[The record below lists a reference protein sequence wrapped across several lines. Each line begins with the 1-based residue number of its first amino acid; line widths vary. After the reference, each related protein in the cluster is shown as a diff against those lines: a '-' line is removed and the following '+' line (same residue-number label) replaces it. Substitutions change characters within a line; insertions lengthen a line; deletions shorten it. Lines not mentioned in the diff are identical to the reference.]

1 MFTRG
6 DHGVATVMLEAVA
19 SQDLW
24 IWHAFFGVAGSSN
37 DINVLDQST
46 LFSQV
51 LQGTAPEVH
60 FEVNHNEYNMGYYLV
75 DGIYPEWA
83 TFVKSIPMALSPE
96 DNLYKAHQEGARKD
110 VERAFGVLQARFAI
124 IRYPGR
130 MLERNSL
137 AEIMYACI
145 ILHNMIVADER
156 HTYKC
161 YDQHDCGYEELP
173 DSLPYLVT
181 EQGPFDGIDLVLQKD
196 AAIQDRA
203 IHRRLKADLIHNIWE
218 KFGDYAN

>member
-1 MFTRG
+1 
-6 DHGVATVMLEAVA
+6 
-19 SQDLW
+19 
-24 IWHAFFGVAGSSN
+24 
-37 DINVLDQST
+37 
-46 LFSQV
+46 
-51 LQGTAPEVH
+51 
-60 FEVNHNEYNMGYYLV
+60 
-75 DGIYPEWA
+75 
-83 TFVKSIPMALSPE
+83 
-96 DNLYKAHQEGARKD
+96 
-110 VERAFGVLQARFAI
+110 
-124 IRYPGR
+124 

-161 YDQHDCGYEELP
+161 YDQHDCDYEELP

-196 AAIQDRA
+196 AAIRDRT